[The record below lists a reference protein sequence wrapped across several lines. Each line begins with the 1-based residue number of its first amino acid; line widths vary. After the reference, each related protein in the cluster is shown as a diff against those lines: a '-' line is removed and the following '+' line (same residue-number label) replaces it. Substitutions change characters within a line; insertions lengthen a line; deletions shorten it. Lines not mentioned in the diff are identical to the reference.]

1 MKLLRACALLLAIV
15 CTAHAADGIIQFP
28 VNGQAPDTGTEL
40 RLLLESIL
48 FLF

>member
-1 MKLLRACALLLAIV
+1 MKFLRACTLVIV
-15 CTAHAADGIIQFP
+15 VACTTQAADGLMPFP
-28 VNGQAPDTGTEL
+28 VSAQTPDTGTEL